1 VAKLV
6 SEEFFL
12 QGDLEMEEF
21 KEQPAVRYIAHIT
34 RHIIIII
41 KHKTIDTP
49 KIVNIFILYVSTII

>member
-21 KEQPAVRYIAHIT
+21 KEQPAVRYIE
-34 RHIIIII
+34 HIITYWILSSIWQ
-41 KHKTIDTP
+41 
-49 KIVNIFILYVSTII
+49 NITILYDQAL